1 MNENNQPVSEAAA
14 EQVLTP
20 GAGGADGRA
29 GAAALAAAQAKAQEN
44 WNSYLR
50 AVAELDNYRKRM
62 DREIDNARKFAI
74 ERFAQELVTVGDA
87 LEAGIQAG
95 AANPGPAL
103 LEGAQATL
111 RELHRAFDKAGIKII
126 DPAGQP
132 FDPAWHEAMVAQES
146 REQPANTVLSVIQK
160 GYSLNGRLLRP
171 ARVIVSKAGCEAQ
184 LNLLNDPQGSGHSF
198 DLLEDFHNG

>member
-1 MNENNQPVSEAAA
+1 VNETNPLEDEQAQDSGAA
-14 EQVLTP
+14 EP
-20 GAGGADGRA
+20 G
-29 GAAALAAAQAKAQEN
+29 AALAAAEAKAQEN

-50 AVAELDNYRKRM
+50 AVAEMDNFRKRTE
-62 DREIDNARKFAI
+62 RELDNARKYAV
-74 ERFAQELVTVGDA
+74 ERFAQELVPVGDA

-95 AANPGPAL
+95 GDTPGPAL

-111 RELHRAFDKAGIKII
+111 RQLYRAFDKAGIKII

-146 REQPANTVLSVIQK
+146 REQPPGTVLSVIQK

-171 ARVIVSKAGCEAQ
+171 ARVIVSKAPAG
-184 LNLLNDPQGSGHSF
+184 DH
-198 DLLEDFHNG
+198 